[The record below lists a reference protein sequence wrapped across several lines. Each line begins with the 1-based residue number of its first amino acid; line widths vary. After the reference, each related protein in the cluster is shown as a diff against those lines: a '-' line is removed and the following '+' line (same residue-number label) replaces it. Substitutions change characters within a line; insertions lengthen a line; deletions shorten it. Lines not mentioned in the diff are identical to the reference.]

1 LKIGTIIGMSRIQFK
16 KHMKTRYPALA
27 ILLIFLAS
35 CGPSLSPF
43 TQQIREQYK
52 LTPEEMKGIQ
62 FYISNTFVLRR
73 GEDNFEKGTTKGEL
87 QVMKDRYVE
96 EVVIKAGTP
105 CVIREVLDGNRV
117 TISFEEGNSKYLV
130 FGSIRNQ
137 DGYYTL
143 QAMEWVKGKGKINYG
158 EKTYFSSEGSRD
170 IFLTFKMKSLE
181 KFRGEQ
187 KVVKGK
193 KV

>member
-1 LKIGTIIGMSRIQFK
+1 
-16 KHMKTRYPALA
+16 MKTRYPALA
-27 ILLIFLAS
+27 ILFIFLTS
-35 CGPSLSPF
+35 CGPTLAPF

-73 GEDNFEKGTTKGEL
+73 GEDNIEKETTKGEL

-105 CVIREVLDGNRV
+105 CVIRDVMDGNRV
-117 TISFEEGNSKYLV
+117 TISFEDGNSKYLV
-130 FGSIRNQ
+130 FGSIRNS

-143 QAMEWVKGKGKINYG
+143 QAMDWVKGKGKINYG
-158 EKTYFSSEGSRD
+158 EKIYFSSEGSRD

-181 KFRGEQ
+181 KFRGDQ
-187 KVVKGK
+187 KIVKGK